1 MRRCIAEAI
10 AECCKWKNNSGEFGR
25 RKAVSPICSYL
36 QSEDTQV
43 HRAAARALAALSTDP
58 RNCIT
63 MHQCGVVDVRI
74 FIFHIVNMVLI

>member
-1 MRRCIAEAI
+1 M
-10 AECCKWKNNSGEFGR
+10 
-25 RKAVSPICSYL
+25 SPICSYL

-63 MHQCGVVDVRI
+63 MHQCGVVDVRYEYI
-74 FIFHIVNMVLI
+74 KVGYMPVQVELYPIIVKA